1 MPNRVIRDGLL
12 SSDSFNA
19 LPSDAQMLYV
29 RILLVVDDYGRFD
42 GRDAAIKSA
51 CYPVSDIRLT
61 DVSKMLTTLVGSRL
75 IQRYDATGHT
85 YNSVP
90 RFNQRLRL
98 NRERHPAPPE
108 FECISYSYSD
118 SDSNSDSDSDSDS
131 GRHVTDICQTDDGHM
146 SDSEISQETPL
157 SNVVPHVD
165 ISKDMF
171 DVARKAYPGTKR
183 GCDTEYTA
191 FRKHKD
197 WREAISLLTPAIE
210 REAAHKAALLARR
223 ADNPKQFVPEWAH
236 FSTWINQRRWEQDL
250 GPLPKTDHELM
261 RERMLL
267 KGIDIDT

>member
-1 MPNRVIRDGLL
+1 MLPPNAKLL
-12 SSDSFNA
+12 W
-19 LPSDAQMLYV
+19 LY
-29 RILLVVDDYGRFD
+29 LLDVCDCAGIVEVDDRDQISFFLGCTITEKDFD
-42 GRDAAIKSA
+42 HLSKQVRKIDSK
-51 CYPVSDIRLT
+51 RLLIL
-61 DVSKMLTTLVGSRL
+61 DFIEFQHGKLHDNHKMHSNIVSRL
-75 IQRYDATGHT
+75 AKFDLKYPIDTLSGVLDRVKGEGEGEGEGNSSLIIPDMSGHIDT
-85 YNSVP
+85 S
-90 RFNQRLRL
+90 
-98 NRERHPAPPE
+98 
-108 FECISYSYSD
+108 ID
-118 SDSNSDSDSDSDS
+118 
-131 GRHVTDICQTDDGHM
+131 
-146 SDSEISQETPL
+146 
-157 SNVVPHVD
+157 VVAHVD